1 MNGLSLGT
9 MQFTAVVL
17 MTLLTFKLLVSHKRS
32 QENSVATTAR
42 WQMAAATMILAVHFL
57 LQLTLGLRAMG
68 VTQSVMLNL
77 TMLVPASY
85 LFARA
90 VLSLQKHGQLS
101 LWDRWAGPLAWGV
114 IMILLIA
121 ANIADGQPLLSDT
134 PQRQWAEM
142 AGALCYLLMQSY
154 YTWRHSVA
162 LRVMHRA
169 LQDYYDRETVSILVW
184 MQLSIVGLMLL
195 ALMVPFA
202 IFATASWLLFLIAIA
217 IFFFIFYMVDS
228 FCYYLTSNA
237 QATMQEAESSVV
249 EEEQEK
255 HAAPEVTEATDKAVE
270 QWIAKGRYRRAGI
283 TSPVAAA
290 EIGIPR
296 YQLTAWVKA
305 NAYESFSRWM
315 TTLRIEDAKRVLLE
329 HSDWSAEA
337 VADYCG
343 FNSREYFHRI
353 FKEYEGMTPAHYQKM
368 HES

>member
-169 LQDYYDRETVSILVW
+169 LQDYYDRESVSILVW

-217 IFFFIFYMVDS
+217 IFCRVERGGRRTGETRGTRSDGSDGQGRGAMDS
-228 FCYYLTSNA
+228 QGQISQGRHHQSGGGSRDRHPALSADGMGQGKCLR
-237 QATMQEAESSVV
+237 VV
-249 EEEQEK
+249 
-255 HAAPEVTEATDKAVE
+255 
-270 QWIAKGRYRRAGI
+270 
-283 TSPVAAA
+283 
-290 EIGIPR
+290 
-296 YQLTAWVKA
+296 
-305 NAYESFSRWM
+305 
-315 TTLRIEDAKRVLLE
+315 
-329 HSDWSAEA
+329 
-337 VADYCG
+337 
-343 FNSREYFHRI
+343 
-353 FKEYEGMTPAHYQKM
+353 
-368 HES
+368 

>member
-162 LRVMHRA
+162 LQAMHRA
-169 LQDYYDRETVSILVW
+169 LQDYYDRESVSMLVW

-217 IFFFIFYMVDS
+217 IFFFIF
-228 FCYYLTSNA
+228 
-237 QATMQEAESSVV
+237 
-249 EEEQEK
+249 
-255 HAAPEVTEATDKAVE
+255 
-270 QWIAKGRYRRAGI
+270 
-283 TSPVAAA
+283 
-290 EIGIPR
+290 
-296 YQLTAWVKA
+296 
-305 NAYESFSRWM
+305 
-315 TTLRIEDAKRVLLE
+315 
-329 HSDWSAEA
+329 
-337 VADYCG
+337 
-343 FNSREYFHRI
+343 
-353 FKEYEGMTPAHYQKM
+353 
-368 HES
+368 

>member
-142 AGALCYLLMQSY
+142 AGALCYLLMQTY

-162 LRVMHRA
+162 C
-169 LQDYYDRETVSILVW
+169 E
-184 MQLSIVGLMLL
+184 
-195 ALMVPFA
+195 PC
-202 IFATASWLLFLIAIA
+202 TAP
-217 IFFFIFYMVDS
+217 
-228 FCYYLTSNA
+228 CRT
-237 QATMQEAESSVV
+237 TMTA
-249 EEEQEK
+249 
-255 HAAPEVTEATDKAVE
+255 
-270 QWIAKGRYRRAGI
+270 RR
-283 TSPVAAA
+283 
-290 EIGIPR
+290 
-296 YQLTAWVKA
+296 
-305 NAYESFSRWM
+305 
-315 TTLRIEDAKRVLLE
+315 
-329 HSDWSAEA
+329 SACW
-337 VADYCG
+337 YGC
-343 FNSREYFHRI
+343 S
-353 FKEYEGMTPAHYQKM
+353 
-368 HES
+368 

>member
-134 PQRQWAEM
+134 PNGNGPRWQVR
-142 AGALCYLLMQSY
+142 C
-154 YTWRHSVA
+154 
-162 LRVMHRA
+162 
-169 LQDYYDRETVSILVW
+169 
-184 MQLSIVGLMLL
+184 
-195 ALMVPFA
+195 A
-202 IFATASWLLFLIAIA
+202 I
-217 IFFFIFYMVDS
+217 
-228 FCYYLTSNA
+228 C
-237 QATMQEAESSVV
+237 
-249 EEEQEK
+249 
-255 HAAPEVTEATDKAVE
+255 
-270 QWIAKGRYRRAGI
+270 
-283 TSPVAAA
+283 
-290 EIGIPR
+290 
-296 YQLTAWVKA
+296 
-305 NAYESFSRWM
+305 
-315 TTLRIEDAKRVLLE
+315 
-329 HSDWSAEA
+329 
-337 VADYCG
+337 
-343 FNSREYFHRI
+343 
-353 FKEYEGMTPAHYQKM
+353 
-368 HES
+368 

>member
-1 MNGLSLGT
+1 
-9 MQFTAVVL
+9 
-17 MTLLTFKLLVSHKRS
+17 
-32 QENSVATTAR
+32 
-42 WQMAAATMILAVHFL
+42 
-57 LQLTLGLRAMG
+57 
-68 VTQSVMLNL
+68 
-77 TMLVPASY
+77 
-85 LFARA
+85 
-90 VLSLQKHGQLS
+90 
-101 LWDRWAGPLAWGV
+101 
-114 IMILLIA
+114 
-121 ANIADGQPLLSDT
+121 
-134 PQRQWAEM
+134 M

-162 LRVMHRA
+162 LRAMHRA
-169 LQDYYDRETVSILVW
+169 LQDYYDRESVSILVW

-270 QWIAKGRYRRAGI
+270 QWIAKGRYRKAGI

-315 TTLRIEDAKRVLLE
+315 TTLRIEEAKRVLLE